1 MTINKSVNKYF
12 NIICFYQI
20 IYIASFKHILWRC
33 KLTSGDNEDKISYLL
48 LRDANCLFCKSGNRK
63 RLMDTIT
70 WMSVLMLYCD
80 TTVILYGWIGKY

>member
-12 NIICFYQI
+12 TSRLLNIF
-20 IYIASFKHILWRC
+20 LWRC
-33 KLTSGDNEDKISYLL
+33 KLTSSDNEDKISYLL
-48 LRDANCLFCKSGNRK
+48 LRDANCLFCKMGNGK
-63 RLMDTIT
+63 RLIDTIT